1 MWCAGDNRGLD
12 QYGCRHE
19 PQLELPKENNI
30 FYKVSKKKKKNW
42 LFFFLF
48 LKNNGFVIIFFKN
61 KLISL

>member
-30 FYKVSKKKKKNW
+30 FYKVSKKKKKKIGC
-42 LFFFLF
+42 FFLVF
-48 LKNNGFVIIFFKN
+48 KKSWFRDDFF
-61 KLISL
+61 

>member
-30 FYKVSKKKKKNW
+30 FYKVSKKKKKKNW
-42 LFFFLF
+42 LFFF
-48 LKNNGFVIIFFKN
+48 GF
-61 KLISL
+61 